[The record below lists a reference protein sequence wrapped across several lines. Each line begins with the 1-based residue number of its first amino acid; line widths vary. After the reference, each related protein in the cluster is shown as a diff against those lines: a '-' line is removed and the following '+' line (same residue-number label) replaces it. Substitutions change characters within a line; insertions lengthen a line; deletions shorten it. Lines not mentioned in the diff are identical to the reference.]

1 MSDARQTRRSNS
13 GGTRSGNKGRAATSA
28 GSGTGDQGQVSVVDM
43 AVERIRQKIMRGQLA
58 PGQRLI
64 EPDLAEQMNVSRT
77 ALREAFRRLA
87 AEGLVELALY
97 KGATVRRLS
106 KKDVLEAF
114 LIRELLEGLVVRL
127 ATPVIAGD
135 QGLKKTLLEIRDEL
149 RRTVKSPDGGES
161 YGLAN
166 NRLHHF
172 LIDAAG
178 SAQLERLVAQMQLP
192 IYRIIYARMLAEST
206 RIRSLAEHERIIDAI
221 LENDAQ
227 KAEMAMRAH
236 VHASAESLLTLSE
249 DYFS

>member
-1 MSDARQTRRSNS
+1 MNDAEQRRQRRTTARTGKASQ
-13 GGTRSGNKGRAATSA
+13 GKAAA
-28 GSGTGDQGQVSVVDM
+28 PQDAAPVSVVDM

-64 EPDLAEQMNVSRT
+64 EPDLAEQISVSRT

-127 ATPVIAGD
+127 ATPIIAAD
-135 QGLKKTLLEIRDEL
+135 PALTRTLLEFREEL
-149 RRTVKSPDGGES
+149 RQTARAPDGGES
-161 YGLAN
+161 YVRAN
-166 NRLHHF
+166 NRFHQF

-178 SAQLERLVAQMQLP
+178 SAQLERLVAQIQLP
-192 IYRIIYARMLAEST
+192 IYRIIYARLLAEST
-206 RIRSLAEHERIIDAI
+206 RLRSLAEHERIIDAM
-221 LENDAQ
+221 LANDAEG
-227 KAEMAMRAH
+227 AELAMRDH